1 MRRGWRTNGK
11 KAFLWV
17 SLLRATSS
25 TRWRRRAQRGAGRH
39 AGSRV
44 QGILCSDRFECLF
57 EVPQEFQFCW
67 AHLKRNLLGMVE
79 FTKSSGWND
88 SAATHWLSMPGY
100 SGSGT
105 SSAAAKSIAA
115 N

>member
-1 MRRGWRTNGK
+1 
-11 KAFLWV
+11 
-17 SLLRATSS
+17 
-25 TRWRRRAQRGAGRH
+25 
-39 AGSRV
+39 
-44 QGILCSDRFECLF
+44 
-57 EVPQEFQFCW
+57 
-67 AHLKRNLLGMVE
+67 MVE